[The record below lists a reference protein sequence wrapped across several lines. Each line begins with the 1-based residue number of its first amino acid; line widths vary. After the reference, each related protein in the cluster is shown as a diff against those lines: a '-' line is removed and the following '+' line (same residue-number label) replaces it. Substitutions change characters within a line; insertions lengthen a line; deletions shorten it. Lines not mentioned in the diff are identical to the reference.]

1 MVQSPS
7 FATLHGVGAL
17 GLDGLP
23 MTVGASYVG
32 QCHHH
37 LPLTTR
43 MVLCGGAG
51 LYTIVTSS
59 KIACEGLTS
68 NGTSAVA

>member
-1 MVQSPS
+1 MVQSPW
-7 FATLHGVGAL
+7 FATLNGVGAL

-43 MVLCGGAG
+43 MLLCGGA
-51 LYTIVTSS
+51 
-59 KIACEGLTS
+59 
-68 NGTSAVA
+68 